1 MKVVDRILIKLSEL
15 IQQGSFEELE
25 TEGLEIKPVPATGGD
40 WKERHKS
47 INAFLNTRGGIVI
60 FGVREDGSGAD
71 RRYVFTG
78 WQAHAE
84 PNLKEIS
91 RLFTDRKGSPQDLSD
106 CFPPMELKEFLGG
119 RIAVLYVDELASD
132 RKYVFYKGT
141 AYKRILTGDH
151 KFSEAEV
158 DAQEEFKQEAVH
170 ARELQPVAG
179 LTPDDFDLDKLN
191 EYITHLNRPVKVE
204 TIKADIAAA
213 MPFLERKC
221 FFKDGQVTTLGAL
234 VCGKHAVD
242 NLGFRCQ
249 VHGYVDVP
257 QEIARDKQDL
267 ADNILPLMES
277 SLAYI
282 LRNIQVGVSAQQGGQ
297 NAPQYPEQL
306 LRETVNNAL
315 AHRDYSINKQA
326 IIAIK
331 PGAHIAIRNPGSFRS
346 HLLIEAPNDAIP
358 LRRILPEAKPRNPK
372 LADVLRVYRK
382 WEGRGIGMATL
393 VNLCLQNDIDL
404 PYYRLFSEEVCLH
417 VCAGKLLDER
427 MERLFQSFDGYLETK
442 LQGNELSQEQ
452 KLVLSY
458 LIKSEWTNE
467 RLGYTILLT
476 PDNNHFKALLALEQS
491 GLIQKHQLS
500 TAIYPIYVVNRSL
513 MMKDYLAEL
522 REMFGVGFDVLDEFL
537 KQVLG
542 VVYRFNHFSKAR
554 VASAKQASFTLWF
567 ESGRA
572 NDDIKEFD
580 RLYRKVRFAFNK
592 LQKGGFVEKKPETR
606 GYLLKT
612 DYRTTH
618 LV

>member
-1 MKVVDRILIKLSEL
+1 MKVVDRILIKLGEL
-15 IQQGSFEELE
+15 IQQSRFEELE
-25 TEGLEIKPVPATGGD
+25 TEGLEIKPVPASGGD

-47 INAFLNTRGGIVI
+47 INALLNTRGGIVI
-60 FGVREDGSGAD
+60 FGVKEEGFGSD

-78 WQAHAE
+78 WQGYAE
-84 PNLKEIS
+84 PNLKEIPK
-91 RLFTDRKGSPQDLSD
+91 LFSDRKGSPLDLSD
-106 CFPPMELKEFLGG
+106 CFPPPEIKEFQGG
-119 RIAVLYVDELASD
+119 RVAVLYVDELASD
-132 RKYVFYKGT
+132 RKFVFYKGT

-151 KFSEAEV
+151 KISDADV
-158 DAQEEFKQEAVH
+158 DAQEEFKEEAVH

-179 LTPDDFDLDKLN
+179 LTQADFDLDKLN

-204 TIKADIAAA
+204 TIKADIAGA

-221 FFKDGQVTTLGAL
+221 FIKDGRVTTLGAL
-234 VCGKHAVD
+234 VCGKNAVD

-267 ADNILPLMES
+267 ADNILPLMEG

-297 NAPQYPEQL
+297 SAPQYPEQL

-346 HLLIEAPNDAIP
+346 HLLIEAPDDAIP
-358 LRRILPEAKPRNPK
+358 LRRIIPEAKPRNPK

-393 VNLCLQNDIDL
+393 VNLCLQNQIDL
-404 PYYRLFSEEVCLH
+404 PFYRLFSEEVCLH
-417 VCAGKLLDER
+417 ICAGKILDER
-427 MERLFQSFDGYLETK
+427 MERLFQSFDGYFEAK
-442 LQGNELSQEQ
+442 LQGNELSLEQ
-452 KLVLSY
+452 RLVLSY
-458 LIKSEWTNE
+458 LIKSEWANE
-467 RLGYTILLT
+467 KLGYTILLT
-476 PDNNHFKALLALEQS
+476 PDNNHFKALLALEQA
-491 GLIQKHQLS
+491 GLISKHKLS
-500 TAIYPIYVVNRSL
+500 TAVYPIYVVDRVLIRNN
-513 MMKDYLAEL
+513 YLSEL
-522 REMFGVGFDVLDEFL
+522 RKVFGAGFDGLDETL

-542 VVYRFNHFSKAR
+542 VVYRHNNFSKAK
-554 VASAKQASFTLWF
+554 VVSAKQASFALWF
-567 ESGRA
+567 DLDTA

-592 LQKGGFVEKKPETR
+592 LEKAGFVVKKTEAR
-606 GYLLKT
+606 GYHLNQ
-612 DYRTTH
+612 DYLQTH